1 MVLPVVLQLL
11 TICGIAAQIYDVLKK
26 QGGNASAVAST
37 NVHLDSG
44 ARRDALALMDTVLR
58 TTIATVFGSSAAD
71 ELKKVNV
78 KLGEITDVLSIQASF
93 GDSFPQHVYDFAK
106 MEIERT
112 TNTKVRDV
120 ADCIYQNG
128 REKYDLKEG
137 SGCRYWM

>member
-1 MVLPVVLQLL
+1 
-11 TICGIAAQIYDVLKK
+11 
-26 QGGNASAVAST
+26 
-37 NVHLDSG
+37 
-44 ARRDALALMDTVLR
+44 MDTVLR
-58 TTIATVFGSSAAD
+58 TIIATVFGSSAVD

-78 KLGEITDVLSIQASF
+78 KLGEIIDVLFTQASF
-93 GDSFPQHVYDFAK
+93 GDSFPQYVYDFAK

-137 SGCRYWM
+137 SGCRY